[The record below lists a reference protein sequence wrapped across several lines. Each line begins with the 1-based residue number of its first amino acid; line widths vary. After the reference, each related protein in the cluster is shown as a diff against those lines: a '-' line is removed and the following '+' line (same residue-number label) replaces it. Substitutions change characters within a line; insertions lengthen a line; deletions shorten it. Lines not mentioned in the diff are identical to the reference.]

1 MTEAPDNQAGGT
13 GTLARPSSDA
23 VDRMGTAPV
32 FRLLLSFSIPSIVGM
47 VVVSLYNIV
56 DRIFVGKGVGS
67 IGIAATT
74 VAFPVMLFLTAFS
87 VLVGVGANT
96 LFSIRMGEG
105 RRDQAGR
112 ILGNA
117 FLLLFACP
125 LVATLPALWFLD
137 PLLRLVGANADVL
150 PYARTYSAVLIAMAP
165 LNTAGHGLSHF
176 IRSDGHPRISMVAML
191 IGALVNTALDPLF
204 IFVFGWGIAGAA
216 WATAI
221 SQGLSFAWCLSYFLS
236 PWASTP
242 LRRKYLWPRWRA
254 IVFPFLAIG
263 FAPFAMSLANTALNA
278 ILNRALDAHGG
289 HDALAVMGILGSFMS
304 IVFMP
309 LMGLTSGVQPLMGY
323 NYGARLYA
331 RVRSFFLVA
340 TGLCTA
346 ILTVGFL
353 LAQLFPSPIV
363 RLFLPE
369 NELSLVPLGDHALR
383 IFTLGF
389 PTIGIGMMAGNLY
402 QAIGK
407 PVEAAFLSL
416 TRQVILFIPML
427 LFFPPLFAH
436 FALPPLDGV
445 YWSAPA
451 SDVCAGVIAFLFAHR
466 QLRAFRRLEAA
477 SVPV

>member
-1 MTEAPDNQAGGT
+1 MPSVSP
-13 GTLARPSSDA
+13 PSSSSA

-32 FRLLLSFSIPSIVGM
+32 FGLLLSFSIPSIVGM
-47 VVVSLYNIV
+47 IVVSLYNIV
-56 DRIFVGKGVGS
+56 DRIFVGRGVGS
-67 IGIAATT
+67 IGISATT
-74 VAFPVMLFLTAFS
+74 VVFPVMLLLVAFS

-117 FLLLFACP
+117 FLLLFVCP
-125 LVATLPALWFLD
+125 LVAAIPVLWFLD
-137 PLLRLVGANADVL
+137 PLLRLIGADADVL
-150 PYARTYSAVLIAMAP
+150 PYARTYASVLIAMAP

-221 SQGLSFAWCLSYFLS
+221 SQGLSFIWCFSYFLS

-242 LRRKYLWPRWRA
+242 LRRHFLWPRWRA
-254 IVFPFLAIG
+254 IIFPFLAIG
-263 FAPFAMSLANTALNA
+263 FAPFAMNIANTALNA
-278 ILNRALDAHGG
+278 ILNKSLAAYGG
-289 HDALAVMGILGSFMS
+289 REALAVMGILGSFMS

-309 LMGLTSGVQPLMGY
+309 LMGLTQGVQPLMGY
-323 NYGARLYA
+323 NFGARLYS
-331 RVRSFFLVA
+331 RVRRFFLLA
-340 TGLCTA
+340 TGLSTA
-346 ILTVGFL
+346 LLTLGWIVGQ
-353 LAQLFPSPIV
+353 ASPAPIV
-363 RLFLPE
+363 RLFLPADE
-369 NELSLVPLGDHALR
+369 HSLVPLGVHALR

-416 TRQVILFIPML
+416 TRQVLLFIPML
-427 LFFPPLFAH
+427 IVFPLLFAH
-436 FALPPLDGV
+436 FGGPALDGV

-451 SDVCAGVIAFLFAHR
+451 SDVCTGVIAAFFASR
-466 QLRAFRRLEAA
+466 QLRVFRAME
-477 SVPV
+477 SGVSSS

>member
-1 MTEAPDNQAGGT
+1 MTDRPNS
-13 GTLARPSSDA
+13 PSSREA
-23 VDRMGTAPV
+23 VERMGTDSV
-32 FRLLLSFSIPSIVGM
+32 FRLVLSFSIPSIVGM
-47 VVVSLYNIV
+47 VVVALYNIV
-56 DRIFVGKGVGS
+56 DRIFVGHGVGPV
-67 IGIAATT
+67 GIAATT

-87 VLVGVGANT
+87 ILVGVGANT

-105 RRDQAGR
+105 RRDQASR

-125 LVATLPALWFLD
+125 LVATLPALYFLD
-137 PLLRLVGANADVL
+137 PLLRLVGADDHVL
-150 PYARTYSAVLIAMAP
+150 PYAHTYASILIAMAP

-176 IRSDGHPRISMVAML
+176 IRSDGRPRISMVAML
-191 IGALVNTALDPLF
+191 IGAIVNTILDPIF

-221 SQGLSFAWCLSYFLS
+221 SQGLSFLWCLSYFLS

-242 LRRKYLWPRWRA
+242 LRRKYLWPRWRST
-254 IVFPFLAIG
+254 VFPFLAIG

-278 ILNRALDAHGG
+278 ILNRALRDHGG

-323 NYGARLYA
+323 NFGARRYL
-331 RVRSFFLVA
+331 RVRSFFLLA
-340 TGLCTA
+340 TGLCTG
-346 ILTVGFL
+346 ILAVGWVV
-353 LAQLFPSPIV
+353 AQLCPSPIV

-369 NELSLVPLGDHALR
+369 DERSLVPLGVHALR

-427 LFFPPLFAH
+427 LVFPRLMPH
-436 FALPPLDGV
+436 FGQSALDGV
-445 YWSAPA
+445 FWSAPA
-451 SDVCAGVIAFLFAHR
+451 SDVLSGAIAAVFAWW
-466 QLRAFRRLEAA
+466 QLKKFNAAA
-477 SVPV
+477 SSVAAA